1 MTIVEC
7 YLKALQ
13 KAEENATN
21 GGIKMDKARFI
32 QLFNAEQVRLARSY
46 LDMRNDNR
54 IKNIQRLMVMSTPL
68 VEKSELSDRKSST
81 FSFPSDYMEFVNV
94 YGVFSKDGCEA
105 TDFNLWETKEEDVN
119 EIFSDVFNK
128 PDFEFR
134 ETFFTIGEDSVR
146 VYKSDFDIV
155 RISMSYYRYPRLVDI
170 SGYIKPDGTASVDI
184 DPEMD
189 DRFNE
194 QVLNMI
200 EKQFGLNESEYGRYS
215 LDSNNVNS
223 KL

>member
-1 MTIVEC
+1 MTIEEC

-21 GGIKMDKARFI
+21 GGIKMDRARFV
-32 QLFNAEQVRLARSY
+32 QLFNAEQVRLARSF
-46 LDMRNDNR
+46 LDQRNDNR
-54 IKNIQRLMVMSTPL
+54 VKYIQRLMVMSESL
-68 VEKSELSDRKSST
+68 AKKEEIDNSKSTT
-81 FSFPSDYMEFVNV
+81 FSFPSNYMEFINV
-94 YGVFSKDGCEA
+94 SGVFTKEGCTV

-119 EIFSDVFNK
+119 ELLADIFNR

-134 ETFFTIGEDSVR
+134 ETFYTVGEDSVR
-146 VYKSDFDIV
+146 IYRTDFTVDEAYL
-155 RISMSYYRYPRLVDI
+155 SYYRYPKNVDI
-170 SGYIKPDGTASVDI
+170 SGYIKYDGSQSSNI

-189 DRFNE
+189 DRFVE
-194 QVLNMI
+194 IVLNMV

-215 LDSNNVNS
+215 LDSNNVNA

>member
-1 MTIVEC
+1 MNITEC

-21 GGIKMDKARFI
+21 GGIKMDKARFV
-32 QLFNAEQVRLARSY
+32 QLFNAEQVRLARSF
-46 LDMRNDNR
+46 LDKRNDNR
-54 IKNIQRLMVMSTPL
+54 IKFIQRLMVMSEPL
-68 VEKSELSDRKSST
+68 AKKEDLTDRQST
-81 FSFPSDYMEFVNV
+81 TFAFPSNYMEFVNV

-119 EIFSDVFNK
+119 ELFADIFNR

-134 ETFFTIGEDSVR
+134 DTFFTVGEDSVR
-146 VYKSDFDIV
+146 IYKTDFDV
-155 RISMSYYRYPRLVDI
+155 VSASMTYYRYPKYVDI
-170 SGYIKPDGTASVDI
+170 EGYTKPDGSQSSNI

-189 DRFNE
+189 DRFVE

-200 EKQFGLNESEYGRYS
+200 EKQFGLNESEYNRYS

-223 KL
+223 QL